1 MKSTL
6 HIDFLGTG
14 TSQGVP
20 VIGCECEV
28 CTSSNPKD
36 QRLRTSI
43 AIKKGNTQIVI
54 DSGPDFRQQILRAKI
69 KKLDALVFTHEHKD
83 HISGM
88 DDIRAFNYIQ
98 QEPIQLYCTQQ
109 VHKALE
115 REYHYVF
122 DEKYSYPG
130 IPQVETNLITK
141 ETSFQIGEMQ
151 LIPIEVMH
159 LKLPVL
165 GFRIDDFV
173 YITDAN
179 YISDEEKLKLQGT
192 KVLVIDALR
201 KEKHVSHFNLDE
213 AIALIKEV
221 NPDKAYIIHISHHM
235 GLHDEVSA
243 ELPENVFLAYDG
255 LSLEM

>member
-6 HIDFLGTG
+6 RIDFLGTG

-36 QRLRTSI
+36 KRLRTSI

-69 KKLDALVFTHEHKD
+69 KQLDALVFTHEHKD

-88 DDIRAFNYIQ
+88 DDIRAFNYLQ
-98 QEPIQLYCTQQ
+98 QEPIQLYCTLQ
-109 VHKALE
+109 VLKALE

-201 KEKHVSHFNLDE
+201 KEKHISHFNLEE
-213 AIALIKEV
+213 ALELIREIAPKE
-221 NPDKAYIIHISHHM
+221 AYIIHISHHM
-235 GLHDEVSA
+235 GLHDEVNS

-255 LSLEM
+255 LILEI

>member
-6 HIDFLGTG
+6 RIDFLGTG

-28 CTSSNPKD
+28 CASSNPKE

-69 KKLDALVFTHEHKD
+69 KQLQALVFTHEHKD

-88 DDIRAFNYIQ
+88 DDIRAFNYLQ
-98 QEPIQLYCTQQ
+98 QEPIQLFCTQQ
-109 VHKALE
+109 VLKALE

-130 IPQVETNLITK
+130 IPQVETHIISK
-141 ETSFQIGEMQ
+141 EKPFQIGDME

-165 GFRIDDFV
+165 GYRVDDFA

-179 YISDEEKLKLQGT
+179 YISDKEKVKLKGT
-192 KVLVIDALR
+192 KILVIDALR
-201 KEKHVSHFNLDE
+201 KEKHISHFNLEE
-213 AIALIKEV
+213 ALDLIKEIA
-221 NPDKAYIIHISHHM
+221 PQKAYIIHISHHM
-235 GLHDEVSA
+235 GLHDEVNK
-243 ELPENVFLAYDG
+243 ELPANVFLAYDG